1 MSLYLISIISNISL
15 ISFIALSAYLVL
27 IVGEV
32 SFGQQAF
39 FGIGAYIS
47 AIATSLFN
55 VHLIFAIVISI
66 IVGAAVA
73 ALLASLTLKLSGV
86 FFSIAT
92 LAFAELF
99 RLSMLQ
105 VRYTTEVNGRSSG
118 PDGPE
123 GFQNIRWIFENNIS
137 PLTFMII
144 LLIILFCVLILFII
158 AERSRFFKAARLVG
172 EDPILAQS
180 QGLNPE
186 AYRAKMISLSGALA
200 ALGGALFAHHSSYI
214 EPSMFGVMLGV
225 HSLAY
230 TIIGGLGTPIGP
242 ILGVIFDI
250 GLLESVRSI
259 ASYRMIVFGGIVV
272 LLLIIL
278 PQGFL
283 NPRFVT
289 KLKIKLGIYR
299 V

>member
-1 MSLYLISIISNISL
+1 MSLYLISVISNICL
-15 ISFIALSAYLVL
+15 ISFIALSAYLIL

-39 FGIGAYIS
+39 FGLGAYIS

-55 VHLIFAIVISI
+55 IHLVFAIFIAI
-66 IVGAAVA
+66 IFGAAIA
-73 ALLASLTLKLSGV
+73 ALLAKLTLKLSGV

-105 VRYTTEVNGRSSG
+105 VRYTAEVNGRSSG

-137 PLTFMII
+137 SLTFMI
-144 LLIILFCVLILFII
+144 LLLVLLFCVLIVLIF
-158 AERSRFFKAARLVG
+158 AERTHFFKAARLVG

-200 ALGGALFAHHSSYI
+200 ALGGALFAHHNSYI

-230 TIIGGLGTPIGP
+230 TVIGGLGIAIGP
-242 ILGVIFDI
+242 IIGVVFDI
-250 GLLESVRSI
+250 GFLESVRSM
-259 ASYRMIVFGGIVV
+259 ASYRMIVFGGVVV

-283 NPRFVT
+283 SPRFVA
-289 KLKIKLGIYR
+289 KLKIKLGFYR

>member
-1 MSLYLISIISNISL
+1 MSLYLISIISNICL
-15 ISFIALSAYLVL
+15 ISFIALSAYLIL

-55 VHLIFAIVISI
+55 IHLVFALILAAMI
-66 IVGAAVA
+66 GAVVA
-73 ALLASLTLKLSGV
+73 ALLAKLTLKLSGF

-105 VRYTTEVNGRSSG
+105 VRYTTEVNDRSSG

-123 GFQNIRWIFENNIS
+123 GFQNIRWIFENNVS

-144 LLIILFCVLILFII
+144 LLVILFCILAILIF
-158 AERSRFFKAARLVG
+158 AERTRFFRAARLVG

-186 AYRAKMISLSGALA
+186 VYRAKMVTLSGAIA
-200 ALGGALFAHHSSYI
+200 AFGGALFAHHSSYI

-230 TIIGGLGTPIGP
+230 TVIGGLGTPLGP
-242 ILGVIFDI
+242 VLGVIFDI

-289 KLKIKLGIYR
+289 KLKIKLGFYR